1 MHVLTR
7 PLVRSNLIIE
17 RRACRCTLEGDG
29 GNCRVLVI
37 QGSPGSQKVFDIQD
51 LSVPED
57 SIKNWNLAVFPG
69 PDRSA
74 EADNP
79 TIVKYLSCE
88 KLRLDFDTPEERKFF
103 SDAFLVAMREYTDA
117 LTEYEGYM
125 RQRRRAG
132 DRPRGPSRS
141 VYGSPASSVAS
152 VSGAAPGLYR
162 PLSETAPRIAPV
174 AALSRLSLG
183 GLGKEK

>member
-1 MHVLTR
+1 
-7 PLVRSNLIIE
+7 
-17 RRACRCTLEGDG
+17 
-29 GNCRVLVI
+29 VI
-37 QGSPGSQKVFDIQD
+37 QSSPGSQKIFDVQD
-51 LSVPED
+51 LSVAED
-57 SIKNWNLAVFPG
+57 SIKDWNLAVFGG

-74 EADNP
+74 EANNP
-79 TIVKYLSCE
+79 AIVKHLSCE

-103 SDAFLVAMREYTDA
+103 SDAFLVAMREYAEA
-117 LTEYEGYM
+117 LTEYEWYM
-125 RQRRRAG
+125 RERQRTG

-162 PLSETAPRIAPV
+162 PVSETAPRIAPV

-183 GLGKEK
+183 GLSKEK